1 MNKERRKELEKAR
14 SLLDEAQA
22 IIEQARDE
30 ETEYYENMPESLQS
44 GDKGQAAEAAS
55 EYLSSAAEQVG
66 EALENLDNAI
76 SG

>member
-1 MNKERRKELEKAR
+1 MNNQRRKELEKAR
-14 SLLDEAQA
+14 ELLDEAQA

-44 GDKGQAAEAAS
+44 GDKGQAAEAAA